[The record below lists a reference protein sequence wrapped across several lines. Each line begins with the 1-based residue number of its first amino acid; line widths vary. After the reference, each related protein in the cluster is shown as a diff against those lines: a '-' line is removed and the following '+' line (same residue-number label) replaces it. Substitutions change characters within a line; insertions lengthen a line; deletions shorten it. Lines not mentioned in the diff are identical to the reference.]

1 MLCKRGLCRHAVSV
15 CVCVCLSVTFV
26 SSIQTNKCIIKYF
39 HHRVATPFWF
49 FLAKWH
55 SKIPTETP
63 LTGASNAGGVG
74 RNRDSEPVSGFC
86 LLLTL
91 PQARVVNTVAGG
103 PQPPHGKLSV
113 THRW

>member
-1 MLCKRGLCRHAVSV
+1 MPSRNVSPSV
-15 CVCVCLSVTFV
+15 RPSRSYILSKGIKI
-26 SSIQTNKCIIKYF
+26 SSENF
-39 HHRVATPFWF
+39 HRRVATPFWF